1 MFYLSVLCGC
11 EEFSEG
17 TFLSICVIKNHL
29 VVIEPVTAG
38 IVRSD
43 IEREENGGIIWPW
56 ERGCFDCD
64 SSWQTRSVAVF
75 LNDCLE
81 SA

>member
-29 VVIEPVTAG
+29 FGIEPVTAG
-38 IVRSD
+38 VVRNIRNRDEIVLALGARL
-43 IEREENGGIIWPW
+43 
-56 ERGCFDCD
+56 FDCD
-64 SSWQTRSVAVF
+64 CSWQTRSVAVF
-75 LNDCLE
+75 LNDCVE

>member
-17 TFLSICVIKNHL
+17 TFLSICVIKISSL
-29 VVIEPVTAG
+29 LSSQLQPVYLP
-38 IVRSD
+38 ILIL
-43 IEREENGGIIWPW
+43 IERKQWNSLGLGA
-56 ERGCFDCD
+56 RLFDCD
-64 SSWQTRSVAVF
+64 CSWQTRSVAVF
-75 LNDCLE
+75 LNDCVE

>member
-29 VVIEPVTAG
+29 FVIKPVTAG

-43 IEREENGGIIWPW
+43 IEREENGEIVRPFGS
-56 ERGCFDCD
+56 E
-64 SSWQTRSVAVF
+64 VAQ
-75 LNDCLE
+75 L
-81 SA
+81 